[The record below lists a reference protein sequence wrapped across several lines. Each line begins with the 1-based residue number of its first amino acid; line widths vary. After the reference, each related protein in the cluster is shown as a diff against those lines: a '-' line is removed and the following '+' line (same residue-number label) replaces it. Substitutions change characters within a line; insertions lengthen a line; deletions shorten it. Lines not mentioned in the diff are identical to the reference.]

1 MANGSGSRFRWYIS
15 QQRFDQPPVSRPR
28 TGANHGGRLMP
39 ARAMSYRDRVALCLV
54 AVLHMAALIVMAAT
68 EVDLVAKAAFLLS
81 WALLN
86 CFWLALVRRPV
97 VAALLALELVVA
109 LTLLSRFKFDKL
121 WMTVDFVDL
130 MIIDRD
136 TSAFLLTVF
145 PSLGGWVALAAAATA
160 ALLIAAWRLDPHRV
174 RVRSSLVGGALCMVT
189 LIALSLSF
197 PTDLQEDFISQNYVS
212 KFARTGV
219 EAIHEFATHG
229 YLESD
234 AGVTGGLR
242 VAAAA
247 PCQAARKLPHIILLH
262 DESSFDITA
271 APGIKVPPG
280 YRHHFESLDGKARK
294 LIVEGVG
301 GPSWFT
307 EYNVLTGLSARS
319 YGRFATSVTRIAAGH
334 LGRGLPLSLS
344 RCGYNTFS
352 LYPFYG
358 AFLGSR
364 AFQTT
369 VGIAHYLDM
378 LDLGTRDFEADSF
391 YFNQAIKI
399 LERERGNG
407 PLFLYVYNVA
417 NHFPWDTR
425 LRPELTPDWHDLG
438 NAPDV
443 EEYIRRQGMTAHD
456 YSALLG
462 RLTRE
467 FPAESFLIVRYGD
480 HQPQFGPRIIDPL
493 LSKAAL
499 ARRLTALDP
508 SYLTTY
514 YAIDAVNFTPAD
526 LSSALDTLD
535 AAYLPLVI
543 QEAAGVPLDPS
554 FSEQKEILQRC
565 HGQFYR
571 CADGTEARRFNRL
584 LIEAGSLKGL

>member
-1 MANGSGSRFRWYIS
+1 
-15 QQRFDQPPVSRPR
+15 
-28 TGANHGGRLMP
+28 MP
-39 ARAMSYRDRVALCLV
+39 ARAMSRRDRVALCLT
-54 AVLHMAALIVMAAT
+54 AVVHIGALIVMAAT
-68 EVDLVAKAAFLLS
+68 EADLVAKAAFLLS

-86 CFWLALVRRPV
+86 CFWLALVRRPL

-145 PSLGGWVALAAAATA
+145 PSLGGWIALAAAATA
-160 ALLIAAWRLDPHRV
+160 VLLIAAWRLDPYRV
-174 RVRSSLVGGALCMVT
+174 RARNSLVGGALCMAA

-197 PTDLQEDFISQNYVS
+197 PTNLEEDFVSRNYVS
-212 KFARTGV
+212 KFARSGV
-219 EAIHEFATHG
+219 EAIHELATHG

-234 AGVTGGLR
+234 AGGTGSLR
-242 VAAAA
+242 VAPTTA
-247 PCQAARKLPHIILLH
+247 CQPARKLPHIILLH
-262 DESSFDITA
+262 DESSFDITI

-334 LGRGLPLSLS
+334 LSRGLPLSLN
-344 RCGYNTFS
+344 RCGYKTFS

-378 LDLGTRDFEADSF
+378 LDLGTRAFEADSF

-399 LERERGNG
+399 LEREHGNG

-425 LRPELTPDWHDLG
+425 LRPELMPDWHDLG
-438 NAPDV
+438 NEPDV

-493 LSKAAL
+493 LGKAAL
-499 ARRLTALDP
+499 ARRLTTLDP

-543 QEAAGVPLDPS
+543 QEAAGVPLDPG

-571 CADGTEARRFNRL
+571 CAEGAEARRFNRL
-584 LIEAGSLKGL
+584 LIEAGSVKGL

>member
-1 MANGSGSRFRWYIS
+1 
-15 QQRFDQPPVSRPR
+15 
-28 TGANHGGRLMP
+28 MP
-39 ARAMSYRDRVALCLV
+39 ARAISGRDRVALCLA
-54 AVLHMAALIVMAAT
+54 AVLHMGALIVMAAT
-68 EVDLVAKAAFLLS
+68 EADLVAKAAFLFT

-86 CFWLALVRRPV
+86 FFWLALVRRPV

-136 TSAFLLTVF
+136 TSAFLLTAF
-145 PSLGGWVALAAAATA
+145 PSLRGWVALAAAATA
-160 ALLIAAWRLDPHRV
+160 ALLIAAWQLDPHRV
-174 RVRSSLVGGALCMVT
+174 RARTSLIGGALCMAALV
-189 LIALSLSF
+189 ALSLSF

-219 EAIHEFATHG
+219 EAIHELATHG

-234 AGVTGGLR
+234 AGVTGSLK

-247 PCQAARKLPHIILLH
+247 ACQTARKLPHIILLH

-271 APGIKVPPG
+271 APSIKVPPG
-280 YRHHFESLDGKARK
+280 YQHHFESLDGKARK

-334 LGRGLPLSLS
+334 LSRGLPLSLS
-344 RCGYNTFS
+344 SCGYKTFS

-369 VGIAHYLDM
+369 IGIAHYLDM

-399 LERERGNG
+399 VEREHGNG

-456 YSALLG
+456 YSMLLA
-462 RLTRE
+462 RLTQE
-467 FPAESFLIVRYGD
+467 FPTESFLIVRYGD
-480 HQPQFGPRIIDPL
+480 HQPQFSPRIIDPL

-499 ARRLTALDP
+499 ARRLTALDA

-514 YAIDAVNFTPAD
+514 YAIDAVNFTPVD

-535 AAYLPLVI
+535 AAYLPLVM

-571 CADGTEARRFNRL
+571 CAGGAEARRFNRL
-584 LIEAGSLKGL
+584 LIEAGSVKGL

>member
-1 MANGSGSRFRWYIS
+1 MSSASLL
-15 QQRFDQPPVSRPR
+15 P
-28 TGANHGGRLMP
+28 GRLMP
-39 ARAMSYRDRVALCLV
+39 AGAMPRRDRVALCL
-54 AVLHMAALIVMAAT
+54 AAILHVGALIVMAAT

-160 ALLIAAWRLDPHRV
+160 ALLIAACRLDPYRV
-174 RVRSSLVGGALCMVT
+174 RARSSLVGGALSMVA

-197 PTDLQEDFISQNYVS
+197 PTDLQEDFISRNYVS

-219 EAIHEFATHG
+219 EAIHEFASHG

-234 AGVTGGLR
+234 AGVTGGPR

-271 APGIKVPPG
+271 APGIRVPPG

-399 LERERGNG
+399 LAHERGNG

-425 LRPELTPDWHDLG
+425 LRPELTPDWRDLG

-499 ARRLTALDP
+499 ARRLTALDA

-554 FSEQKEILQRC
+554 FSEQKEILLRC

-571 CADGTEARRFNRL
+571 CADGAEARRFNRL
-584 LIEAGSLKGL
+584 LIEAGSVKGL